1 MGAKGATLHEALVRR
16 YPGASFARDT
26 PSSPHTA
33 CLPWT
38 WHMYFAPVWWDET
51 CAPLWRYRG
60 QRWDPRSDAWLLHPW
75 RRLVYL
81 QDRQWEGPRGWGGLL
96 GRVWENDL
104 DPPPPAFDNHWSE
117 VARDG
122 ARLLPSSVTN
132 VWWGMVREPGQ
143 VVETAT
149 GPDVLGRG
157 CHHYTPPHT
166 HTTPPL
172 PKQPGPQGALT
183 RCLSAL
189 YPGRC
194 GLPLG
199 DSGCGR
205 AGLERAVK

>member
-1 MGAKGATLHEALVRR
+1 
-16 YPGASFARDT
+16 
-26 PSSPHTA
+26 
-33 CLPWT
+33 
-38 WHMYFAPVWWDET
+38 MYFAPVWWDET

-75 RRLVYL
+75 RQLVYL

-96 GRVWENDL
+96 GAGVGKRPL
-104 DPPPPAFDNHWSE
+104 PPPLPPLTTIGQKLLGTVLASSPAVSPMFGGEWSASP
-117 VARDG
+117 ARSW
-122 ARLLPSSVTN
+122 RQLPVPTS
-132 VWWGMVREPGQ
+132 WGGD
-143 VVETAT
+143 AT
-149 GPDVLGRG
+149 P
-157 CHHYTPPHT
+157 TPPTHT

>member
-1 MGAKGATLHEALVRR
+1 MAAAPGGGRVWPHAVPGLSRYDVGAKGATLHEALVRR

-96 GRVWENDL
+96 GAGVGKRPL
-104 DPPPPAFDNHWSE
+104 PPPLPPLTTIGQKLLGTVLASSPAVSQMFGGEWSASP
-117 VARDG
+117 ARSW
-122 ARLLPSSVTN
+122 RQLPVPTS
-132 VWWGMVREPGQ
+132 WGGD
-143 VVETAT
+143 AT
-149 GPDVLGRG
+149 P
-157 CHHYTPPHT
+157 TPPPHT
-166 HTTPPL
+166 HNTAPP
-172 PKQPGPQGALT
+172 KAAV
-183 RCLSAL
+183 S
-189 YPGRC
+189 
-194 GLPLG
+194 LG
-199 DSGCGR
+199 GSH
-205 AGLERAVK
+205 